1 MKQGLMRTKFLVGTI
16 LSGVLLTG
24 TISNWVGAQNA
35 TPPGP
40 LSQPNV
46 KLSVERQSGNCPQ
59 SVGLWWF
66 VLPYEGGAEH
76 TVALDTRAFADSSKQ
91 VSATKQTV
99 EFVAPLR
106 ANYVSCV
113 GQTRGSSFPWYRVQ
127 FKNKQAYF
135 QVDLK
140 KTNAPYTAVAY
151 STVAASRPFVRWAI
165 AD

>member
-1 MKQGLMRTKFLVGTI
+1 MKARFLAGTI
-16 LSGVLLTG
+16 LAGVLVTG
-24 TISNWVGAQNA
+24 IVSNWAEAQNT

-46 KLSVERQSGNCPQ
+46 RLTVDRQSGSCPP

-66 VLPYEGGAEH
+66 VMPYEGGAEH
-76 TVALDTRAFADSSKQ
+76 TVALDTRAFADTTKRIA
-91 VSATKQTV
+91 ATKQTV
-99 EFVAPLR
+99 DFVAPLR
-106 ANYVSCV
+106 GNYTSCV
-113 GQTRGSSFPWYRVQ
+113 GQTRGGTFPWYRVQ

-140 KTNAPYTAVAY
+140 KTTAPYTAISY